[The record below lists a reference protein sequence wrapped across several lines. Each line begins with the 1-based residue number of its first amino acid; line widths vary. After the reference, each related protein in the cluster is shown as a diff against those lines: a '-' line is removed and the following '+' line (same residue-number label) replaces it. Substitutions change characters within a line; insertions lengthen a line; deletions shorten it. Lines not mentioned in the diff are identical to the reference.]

1 MLILY
6 VMEFAP
12 FPILLFF
19 SELLLQKVNSI
30 FQSFYKVSYASVLL
44 DCIVLLDTVLMHI
57 VRIFIK
63 ILKNCE
69 NEAIKAIEFE
79 DVKSYLVL
87 RDLLLEEIIHEFVL
101 P

>member
-57 VRIFIK
+57 VWIFVK

>member
-19 SELLLQKVNSI
+19 SKLLLQEVNCV

-57 VRIFIK
+57 VWIFVK